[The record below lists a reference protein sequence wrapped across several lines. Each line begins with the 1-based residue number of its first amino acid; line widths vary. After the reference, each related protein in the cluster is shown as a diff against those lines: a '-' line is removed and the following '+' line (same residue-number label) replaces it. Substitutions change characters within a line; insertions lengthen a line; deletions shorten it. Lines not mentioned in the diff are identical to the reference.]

1 MLETA
6 SLMITGTGVVV
17 SLLIGAFVFARDR
30 KVILNIL
37 FACFAVCVSVLTIA
51 NYLSLFGNE
60 LPARE
65 WGVRVVMLMTTVLVM
80 LVYVILGKI
89 NDRAWRMG
97 RGDWILCIL
106 TLVVVIL
113 HFTNFFLIDMRD
125 GTYYPSPIVGPGI
138 ILFFVHFVTLLA
150 LSVVGLFHKFISSQG
165 SIHNRSKILIIGIM
179 PTLLFAPVTSIVLP
193 MVFSRTTLISISP
206 LYIIFFLCCV
216 AYAIV
221 RHGLF
226 DIRLATIRTVGYA
239 LTIAVMAGIYVL
251 LAYAM
256 SVIFFGGAVT
266 DGVGLSPASIAIAL
280 ILAFIFQ
287 PIKQFFDSW
296 TNKIFYR
303 GTYSREIFVRDFGK
317 IISYDTDLLLL
328 LKQSSAYIRETLGAE
343 GVFFYVNG
351 RTVFAVNSKSK
362 KRILPTDVD
371 MIGAY
376 YHKNY
381 EFPAVL
387 VSDLVESDQV
397 RRVLKAYQIYMVLP
411 LILQG
416 QPIGYLF
423 IGEHKSRGYTMR
435 DVRVI
440 ESIANEL
447 AIAVQN
453 SLSVEEIRE
462 LNENLQQRVE
472 SATKELR
479 ESNRQLQRLD
489 EAKTEFISMASH
501 QLRTPLTSI
510 KGYLDMV
517 LQGDLGK
524 VSATQR
530 TVLSE
535 AFLSSERMVTLINDF
550 LNVSRLQT
558 GKFVIDRTEGDLKE
572 VVADQ
577 VNMLQVIA
585 KQHDLVIKETVDKD
599 VPQMNID
606 IDKLRQVIVNFI
618 DNAIYYSKP
627 GTAIRVKLARD
638 KHYVEFTV
646 KDTGIGVPE
655 AEKSKLFTR
664 FFRAQNARRRRPDG
678 TGVGLFLAKKVVML
692 HGGEIIF
699 ESEEGKGSTFGF
711 RLPILSTE
719 TD

>member
-1 MLETA
+1 MTIYL
-6 SLMITGTGVVV
+6 LIDVVV
-17 SLLIGAFVFARDR
+17 GFF
-30 KVILNIL
+30 
-37 FACFAVCVSVLTIA
+37 FC
-51 NYLSLFGNE
+51 
-60 LPARE
+60 
-65 WGVRVVMLMTTVLVM
+65 
-80 LVYVILGKI
+80 
-89 NDRAWRMG
+89 
-97 RGDWILCIL
+97 
-106 TLVVVIL
+106 TLVVLALVDGGYKKHQNRLFAALSICLLAWMVSNQISTSTSTPELVAVSANYILFSSSLAATLLIAKLLVQLVDTASSQRRRLKRLEPLMWLIVLLSATPLVGNGVENQGAVYGVIFGPAISL
-113 HFTNFFLIDMRD
+113 YAISLVLLLSISGYAIFKGWNSHLAREKSQMRTIGVSFIIAAPLSFALGFLI
-125 GTYYPSPIVGPGI
+125 P
-138 ILFFVHFVTLLA
+138 FFSGRFEIAQASIAPLAILA
-150 LSVVGLFHKFISSQG
+150 LGIFH
-165 SIHNRSKILIIGIM
+165 
-179 PTLLFAPVTSIVLP
+179 
-193 MVFSRTTLISISP
+193 
-206 LYIIFFLCCV
+206 
-216 AYAIV
+216 AIV

-226 DIRLATIRTVGYA
+226 DVRLATVRTVGYA
-239 LTIAVMAGIYVL
+239 LTVAVMAGIYVL